1 MTERRYGA
9 TEEETFVRDA
19 FEGYT
24 LDELFENFCED
35 GESLVFQLASH
46 VRELERRVEAL
57 ETSRT
62 TLLKVHELLYAS
74 VASIYDGDP
83 EPRTIAR
90 RALVEMESVLVQA
103 GPDPVDA
110 TDWCAATAPDAD
122 PSSRA

>member
-57 ETSRT
+57 RGQ
-62 TLLKVHELLYAS
+62 LLEIRDTAAGCGEDVSYL
-74 VASIYDGDP
+74 
-83 EPRTIAR
+83 IAK
-90 RALVEMESVLVQA
+90 RALEA
-103 GPDPVDA
+103 DDR
-110 TDWCAATAPDAD
+110 AAAPDD
-122 PSSRA
+122 STNMETR